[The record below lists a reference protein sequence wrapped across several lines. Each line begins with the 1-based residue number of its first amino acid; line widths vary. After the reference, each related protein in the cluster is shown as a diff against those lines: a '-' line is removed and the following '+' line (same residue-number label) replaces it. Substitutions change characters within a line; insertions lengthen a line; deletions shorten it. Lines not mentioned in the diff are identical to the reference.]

1 MDEKMSKDLT
11 REAEEYLGKDEHIIA
26 SYKEKYFATEK
37 KDIDSNA

>member
-1 MDEKMSKDLT
+1 MSKDLT